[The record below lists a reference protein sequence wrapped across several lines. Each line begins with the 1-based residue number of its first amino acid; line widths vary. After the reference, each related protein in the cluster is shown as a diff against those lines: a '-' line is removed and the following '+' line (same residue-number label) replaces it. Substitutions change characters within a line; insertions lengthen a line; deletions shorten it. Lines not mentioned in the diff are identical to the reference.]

1 MLGSMN
7 TQIFGT
13 GGINVVLAPG
23 GPGLVPEFYR
33 ELVDALSTRYRV
45 TVASF
50 SGTYPQPANG
60 FPRTMAEAADELEQ
74 VVRET
79 AAADGPTVLLGHS
92 YGGAVAIEALLRDLP
107 VAGAILLSSFPSG
120 AFLAQGIAQRVAAL
134 PETFHEKV
142 KRGATDNP
150 ESLAALIAEYW
161 FPRHLCTTGLPES
174 FQTGLQN
181 LNPDFMNHVVGPS
194 ILSPSGVILDW
205 NRESDVQ
212 AITTPILVMG
222 GPDDYFTPES
232 VRSVFTSLPNA
243 RFSFPAGTSHSAW
256 IENPEETMAGIHQ
269 FVKEQTL
276 HET

>member
-1 MLGSMN
+1 MGMN
-7 TQIFGT
+7 TQQFGS
-13 GGINVVLAPG
+13 GRINVVLAPG

-33 ELVDALSTRYRV
+33 ELVDALSARYRV

-50 SGTYPQPANG
+50 SGTYPQPADD

-79 AAADGPTVLLGHS
+79 AAADGPTILFGHS

-120 AFLAQGIAQRVAAL
+120 AFLAHGIAQRVAAL
-134 PETFHEKV
+134 PEAFHEKV
-142 KRGATDNP
+142 EKGATDNA

-161 FPRHLCTTGLPES
+161 FPRHLCTTGFPES

-181 LNPDFMNHVVGPS
+181 LNPDFMNHVLGPS
-194 ILSPSGVILDW
+194 LLNPSGAILDW
-205 NRESDVQ
+205 NRESDLQ
-212 AITTPILVMG
+212 AITPPVLVMG
-222 GPDDYFTPES
+222 GPDDYFAPES
-232 VRSVFTSLPNA
+232 VRSVFTSLPDA

-256 IENPEETMAGIHQ
+256 IENPEETMAVLHQ
-269 FVKEQTL
+269 FVEEQAL
-276 HET
+276 HES